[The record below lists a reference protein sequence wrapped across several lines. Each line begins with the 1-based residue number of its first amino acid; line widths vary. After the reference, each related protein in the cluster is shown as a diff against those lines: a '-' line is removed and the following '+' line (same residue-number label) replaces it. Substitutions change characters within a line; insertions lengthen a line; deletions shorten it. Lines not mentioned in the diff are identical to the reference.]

1 MEDTGII
8 TQEQQEQFI
17 KNYESMIGPHDAR
30 VKAVVK
36 AKNDT
41 RRLVDVLGGSYVCTA
56 QNLNVL
62 NMPKPYRTRYFSDD
76 ELIEMT
82 EGV

>member
-17 KNYESMIGPHDAR
+17 KNYESMLEPHDAR
-30 VKAVVK
+30 VTAVVK
-36 AKNDT
+36 AKDDA
-41 RRLVDVLGGSYVCTA
+41 RRLVEALGGSYACTG